1 MSSVNVHYNFRAFRV
16 KVETN
21 THLQNVLDQ
30 SITHFGLNGELNAQT
45 RYRFLHNNKPVPLDL
60 PWRLLNLPAGARLD
74 LDKVESPACSNGNQ
88 QLKMD
93 TQQIKVRFQVNNGY
107 GSILDN
113 VGINE
118 KFGEVL
124 KRVAS
129 RQQWSTRDSSLP
141 TSAIKV
147 QIFSKMATVE
157 ELENQTLH
165 ELGIHSSISV
175 RIILPDPDTQ
185 IVDSIDKQ
193 KGDQAIV
200 VEEKEEEQDFGADR
214 TQPAVKKS
222 PNLGS
227 IKDPKVYI
235 PPQVP
240 IVEQLRDNPNGD
252 EDEDNAYELTV
263 EQARKYQQM
272 LSNRAGTLG
281 GPLMTKRLREELERE
296 RKPPANTVRE
306 CQVRIKFPDL
316 SFLELFF
323 KPDDTMET
331 VYSKVASL
339 LVDETWDFKLSE
351 THPHRY
357 LARDTQ
363 GSLHG
368 DLKFGAKSILLFEPV
383 QGPKMPTAPFL
394 KSSIMATAEELSLR
408 HEVNSSSDKSADIP
422 NGSRDKTE
430 LPKGKAKKLT
440 PGKLPKWF
448 KVARK

>member
-1 MSSVNVHYNFRAFRV
+1 MSSVNVYHNFRTFRV
-16 KVETN
+16 KVKTN

-30 SITHFGLNGELNAQT
+30 SIMHFGLNDELNTQT

-74 LDKVESPACSNGNQ
+74 LDEVRSPAGSDGNQ

-107 GSILDN
+107 GSILDS
-113 VGINE
+113 VGIDE
-118 KFGEVL
+118 KFGVVL

-141 TSAIKV
+141 TSTIKV
-147 QIFSKMATVE
+147 QIFSKMTTVQE
-157 ELENQTLH
+157 IESKTLH

-175 RIILPDPDTQ
+175 RVTLPDPDAQ
-185 IVDSIDKQ
+185 IVDSIEEQQ
-193 KGDQAIV
+193 KDQV
-200 VEEKEEEQDFGADR
+200 VEEDMGTDHM
-214 TQPAVKKS
+214 QPTVEKS
-222 PNLGS
+222 PTPS
-227 IKDPKVYI
+227 STKDPKVYI

-252 EDEDNAYELTV
+252 EDEDDVYELTV

-296 RKPPANTVRE
+296 RKAPVNTVRE

-316 SFLELFF
+316 SFLELCF

-331 VYSKVASL
+331 VYSKVSGL

-383 QGPKMPTAPFL
+383 QGPRMPTAPFL
-394 KSSIMATAEELSLR
+394 KSNIMATAEELSLR
-408 HEVNSSSDKSADIP
+408 HAGNSSSGKSVEIP
-422 NGSRDKTE
+422 NGSNKTE
-430 LPKGKAKKLT
+430 APKGKAKKLT

-448 KVARK
+448 KIARK